1 MPKAVPKY
9 YPFHHYSYPQYYT
22 YSPKVMEHGE
32 KAEKDSM
39 DMKSGISPKYNPHFP
54 YNYGYTF
61 PKPVEQEVEKEMT
74 VEEMKKSRRKRSE
87 ETVVQPAFTYATY
100 YPSYYPA
107 NAVYYPSA
115 VSSKI
120 NSVSLNSPK
129 VSKVSSGTTLR
140 YHPSLAQVTRT
151 VVKLP
156 EAPLSTVDDN
166 TIEAEEALITSDNS
180 EEESEP
186 ESEPEG
192 VAEEAE
198 PETAPEVA
206 PEAEA
211 VPEQEQVSNEVAS
224 STGEKSSSQIIQ
236 RPAGFPF
243 NPAQVVLKP
252 DVANT
257 RPAFHPHWGTRMTLL
272 PGTQFYPFPRFPYQ
286 VSTTVCKD
294 CKVNQNVKPK
304 FASPVKEYSTFPVHE
319 KDLSL
324 AAIVA

>member
-1 MPKAVPKY
+1 M
-9 YPFHHYSYPQYYT
+9 
-22 YSPKVMEHGE
+22 G
-32 KAEKDSM
+32 
-39 DMKSGISPKYNPHFP
+39 
-54 YNYGYTF
+54 
-61 PKPVEQEVEKEMT
+61 
-74 VEEMKKSRRKRSE
+74 
-87 ETVVQPAFTYATY
+87 
-100 YPSYYPA
+100 
-107 NAVYYPSA
+107 SA

-211 VPEQEQVSNEVAS
+211 VPEQEQVSNEAS

-243 NPAQVVLKP
+243 NPAQAVLKP

-257 RPAFHPHWGTRMTLL
+257 RPAFHPHWGTRMTIL

-304 FASPVKEYSTFPVHE
+304 LASPVKEYSTFPVHE